1 MIFENKEKI
10 NNIEEKK
17 DIVDSIKARE
27 IVNEILKFG
36 TNENQIKKIIKF
48 LSLELEDRNLMLR
61 IVEALE
67 NEKKI
72 DEIKKPLIE
81 M

>member
-1 MIFENKEKI
+1 MIFENKEKL
-10 NNIEEKK
+10 NSIEEKK

-27 IVNEILKFG
+27 IVNEIVKFG
-36 TNENQIKKIIKF
+36 INENQIKKIIKF

-61 IVEALE
+61 IAEALE
-67 NEKKI
+67 NEKKVV
-72 DEIKKPLIE
+72 ETKKPLIE